1 MRVDE
6 VIEGHEVEFDKVQDM
21 KVALGVTILF
31 SELISFY

>member
-21 KVALGVTILF
+21 KAALGVTILF
-31 SELISFY
+31 F